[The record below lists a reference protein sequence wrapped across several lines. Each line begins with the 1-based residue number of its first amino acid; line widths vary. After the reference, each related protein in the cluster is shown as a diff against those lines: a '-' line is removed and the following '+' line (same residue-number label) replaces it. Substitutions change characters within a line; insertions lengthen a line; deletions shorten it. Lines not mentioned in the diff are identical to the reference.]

1 MYYLTPF
8 RYILEGFL
16 AVAVHDRPVI
26 CSSTEFARFAAP
38 PGQTCQ
44 SYTQDFIAQMGGYVQ
59 NGSDGLCELCQYAN
73 GDEFVSFQNIPL
85 SGCLSFNFR
94 DEMMN

>member
-1 MYYLTPF
+1 M
-8 RYILEGFL
+8 LEGFL

-26 CSSTEFARFAAP
+26 CASSEFARFSPP

-44 SYTQDFIAQMGGYVQ
+44 SYTEGHIAQMGGYVQ

-73 GDEFVSFQNIPL
+73 GDEFVSSP
-85 SGCLSFNFR
+85 
-94 DEMMN
+94 